1 MNIRIA
7 QTTALSIGLLFAT
20 GCKRGEKL
28 LTWGDGGTSNEI
40 NAVGGD
46 DTGPPMGEEGDD
58 TGGYPDDPPG
68 GGEPPV
74 LLEVDAVFDE
84 YPGIAWVIETR
95 MTYTDVDNDV
105 DGGKVWMSASI
116 GGEPVEEQL
125 IAIDGTGAIHMADEG
140 VVFFAIEVAND
151 SVEVLMDLAIKDR
164 AGNVSNQL
172 NIQAN

>member
-1 MNIRIA
+1 MNIHIA
-7 QTTALSIGLLFAT
+7 QTTALCIGILFAS

-28 LTWGDGGTSNEI
+28 LMMGGGGTSNDI
-40 NAVGGD
+40 NTVGGD
-46 DTGPPMGEEGDD
+46 DTGSPTDAPGDD

-95 MTYTDVDNDV
+95 MTYTDVDNDI

-116 GGEPVEEQL
+116 GGEEAEEQL
-125 IAIDGTGAIHMADEG
+125 ISIDGTGAIHLADEG
-140 VVFFAIEVAND
+140 VVFFAIEVADD
-151 SVEVLMDLAIKDR
+151 SVEVLMDLALKDR
-164 AGNVSNQL
+164 AGNISNQL

>member
-1 MNIRIA
+1 VNIRIA

-28 LTWGDGGTSNEI
+28 LMWGGGGTSNEI
-40 NAVGGD
+40 NTVGED
-46 DTGPPMGEEGDD
+46 DTGSPMGNDGDD

-68 GGEPPV
+68 GGEPPI
-74 LLEVDAVFDE
+74 LLEVDAIFDE
-84 YPGIAWVIETR
+84 YPSIGWVVETR
-95 MTYTDVDNDV
+95 LTYTDVDNDV

-116 GGEPVEEQL
+116 GGEEPEEQL
-125 IAIDGTGAIHMADEG
+125 IAIDGAGAIHMADEG

-151 SVEVLMDLAIKDR
+151 GIEVLIDLAIKDR
-164 AGNVSNQL
+164 AGNISNQL

>member
-1 MNIRIA
+1 MNIRIV
-7 QTTALSIGLLFAT
+7 QTTTLCIGILFAS

-28 LTWGDGGTSNEI
+28 LTWGGGGTSNDI
-40 NAVGGD
+40 NTVGGD
-46 DTGPPMGEEGDD
+46 DTAAPDEEYGDD

-74 LLEVDAVFDE
+74 LLDVDAVFDE

-116 GGEPVEEQL
+116 GGEAPEEQL
-125 IAIDGTGAIHMADEG
+125 IAIDGTGAIHIADEG

-164 AGNVSNQL
+164 AGNTSNQL